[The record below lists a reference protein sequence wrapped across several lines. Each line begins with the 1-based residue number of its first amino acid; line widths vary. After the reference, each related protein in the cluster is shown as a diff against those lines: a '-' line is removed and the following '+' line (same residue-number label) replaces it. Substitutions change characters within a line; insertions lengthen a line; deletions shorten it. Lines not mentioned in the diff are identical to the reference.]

1 MTTIDPVRGVL
12 FRTDRKT
19 EELHISRVSSEF
31 TSSLKDISVHVC
43 VFVSCSYRAGW
54 RNELSQVVGLLQ
66 ANIIGTEG
74 GRAVWSRADIFIYQ
88 LGRAHMRASI
98 RSPLPLSCCF
108 TWVAQP
114 PPLPTSKSRVRKA
127 EFAWRE
133 AGSVSGCISD
143 EWAGYKSP
151 SFIME
156 YSNTVPP
163 SPGLKSSTVG
173 GSAHA
178 AGRPI

>member
-1 MTTIDPVRGVL
+1 MG
-12 FRTDRKT
+12 
-19 EELHISRVSSEF
+19 SEF

-43 VFVSCSYRAGW
+43 VFVLHSYRAGW
-54 RNELSQVVGLLQ
+54 RNELGQDVGLLQ

-74 GRAVWSRADIFIYQ
+74 GRAVWSRADIFIYH
-88 LGRAHMRASI
+88 LGRAHMHAFI
-98 RSPLPLSCCF
+98 CSPLPLSCCF
-108 TWVAQP
+108 TWVAH
-114 PPLPTSKSRVRKA
+114 TSKSRVRKA

-133 AGSVSGCISD
+133 AGSIFGCIRD

-163 SPGLKSSTVG
+163 SPGFSGTKNCIKS
-173 GSAHA
+173 
-178 AGRPI
+178 